1 MDAWKVN
8 RTFVLLLLTFS
19 FPTSPSSYQSSW
31 TTAIIYYV
39 WVSQFL
45 TILHAHD
52 PCPPKHLAF
61 TSEAIPKIN
70 PDFIIYTKK
79 DRCHIDRSRPLYR
92 VWHDHFQESLVPVGY
107 EICLSVRA
115 SCYSFK
121 AITTNNS
128 PRLQILHKISSDN
141 KVSGTSPWPLM
152 TFK

>member
-1 MDAWKVN
+1 MLGKWTG
-8 RTFVLLLLTFS
+8 RLF
-19 FPTSPSSYQSSW
+19 YCSW
-31 TTAIIYYV
+31 CSH
-39 WVSQFL
+39 SQHHLAHINQVEQQQLFTMGV
-45 TILHAHD
+45 TILDYLARPWSLPAKT
-52 PCPPKHLAF
+52 PCLYFWSH
-61 TSEAIPKIN
+61 TQKIN
-70 PDFIIYTKK
+70 PYFIIYTKK